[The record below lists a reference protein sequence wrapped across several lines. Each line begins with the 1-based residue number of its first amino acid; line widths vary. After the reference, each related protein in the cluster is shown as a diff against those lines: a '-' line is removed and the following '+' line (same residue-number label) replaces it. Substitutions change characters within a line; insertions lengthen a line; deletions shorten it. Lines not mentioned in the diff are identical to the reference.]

1 MVPSRIQPQPGL
13 RPRRARPLALPAPGP
28 SCPWPFLPL
37 ALPAPGP
44 SCPWFPPPF
53 LPHGRFRP
61 PRVLGS
67 RRRAHTVPIPASRRT
82 RGGVYAASPAAA
94 RGPHSSLRGLS
105 LLVNSRGRKVVL
117 HTTCPASVLQRLAWV
132 WYLGPSPPF
141 LSAPNISPR
150 VPRARRR
157 LSCLL
162 PLGPHHSPCQESPRG
177 GSGAHREFP
186 KEAPLVA
193 QPLPWAFLGLCL
205 LKLPKEMTPLQAIAT
220 ATTKFSRQR
229 GLRSKRVGCF

>member
-1 MVPSRIQPQPGL
+1 MTAHVSINPEPATWSRPESSPNPVSSRPEPGSDANQTPISVPPPSR
-13 RPRRARPLALPAPGP
+13 
-28 SCPWPFLPL
+28 
-37 ALPAPGP
+37 PAPGP

-61 PRVLGS
+61 PHVLGS

-94 RGPHSSLRGLS
+94 GGPHSSLRGLS

-117 HTTCPASVLQRLAWV
+117 HTTCPASVPQRLAWV

-141 LSAPNISPR
+141 LSAPSISPR

-162 PLGPHHSPCQESPRG
+162 PLGPHHSPCQGEPPGR
-177 GSGAHREFP
+177 
-186 KEAPLVA
+186 
-193 QPLPWAFLGLCL
+193 
-205 LKLPKEMTPLQAIAT
+205 
-220 ATTKFSRQR
+220 
-229 GLRSKRVGCF
+229 LRSPQRVS